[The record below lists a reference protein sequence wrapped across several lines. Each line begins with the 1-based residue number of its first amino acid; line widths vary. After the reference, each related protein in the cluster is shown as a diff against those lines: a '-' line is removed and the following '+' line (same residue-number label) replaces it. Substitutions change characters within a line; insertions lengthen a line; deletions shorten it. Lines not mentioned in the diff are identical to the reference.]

1 MSGNGSTETK
11 FQSGGNVLPADAGA
25 LSGSAPSKFESKL
38 VGGKKGKKGAK
49 TMKGGNC
56 SSCKITGGSALAPA
70 TIEQGGLKNTIP
82 STTGGQLGGKKRKTS
97 KRKSSRRKSKKTK
110 RFWFF

>member
-1 MSGNGSTETK
+1 MSGNGSTDTK
-11 FQSGGNVLPADAGA
+11 FQGGSVLPADAGA
-25 LSGSAPSKFESKL
+25 LNGSAPSKFESKL
-38 VGGKKGKKGAK
+38 VGGKKGKKNAK

-70 TIEQGGLKNTIP
+70 TLEAGGLKNTIP
-82 STTGGQLGGKKRKTS
+82 SSTGGQLGGKKRKTS
-97 KRKSSRRKSKKTK
+97 RKSSRRRSSKKTK